1 MKFMLI
7 DMKTLSV
14 LMEIRTQKRGR
25 KGSAEKMLGLLE
37 GKLPEGMTSVELL
50 MRIRE
55 EEYD

>member
-1 MKFMLI
+1 MLI

-14 LMEIRTQKRGR
+14 LMEIRSRGGGK
-25 KGSAEKMLGLLE
+25 KGSAEKMLDMLK

-50 MRIRE
+50 RRMRE